1 MKKIRTAIVV
11 IGNLCSRRCQLI
23 LWNGVASVAL
33 WRILVIWFIVM
44 YILLT
49 FSCLN
54 TFVSDLII
62 TSVCN
67 YLRHGYI
74 ASLLFKRHWSLTEVE
89 EKCGGKIL
97 PLFEHVVKIYC
108 YFVPHYLTSSNT
120 KCAHVSFIL
129 ILGNS
134 SATSSTAVGFE
145 EIMLL
150 HSEVWFFYCYS
161 FVRYLFTSIQFIYL
175 QCFSSC
181 NYFARAPDG
190 ELLLNCL
197 RDISNCE

>member
-1 MKKIRTAIVV
+1 M
-11 IGNLCSRRCQLI
+11 
-23 LWNGVASVAL
+23 
-33 WRILVIWFIVM
+33 WFIVM

-54 TFVSDLII
+54 NFVSDLII

-67 YLRHGYI
+67 YLSEAYGYS

-97 PLFEHVVKIYC
+97 LLLNMLLRYIAIS
-108 YFVPHYLTSSNT
+108 VPHYLTSSNT
-120 KCAHVSFIL
+120 KQAHVSFIL

-134 SATSSTAVGFE
+134 SAASSTAVGFE

-150 HSEVWFFYCYS
+150 HSEV
-161 FVRYLFTSIQFIYL
+161 
-175 QCFSSC
+175 
-181 NYFARAPDG
+181 
-190 ELLLNCL
+190 
-197 RDISNCE
+197 